1 MIRLDIISDPV
12 CPWCYIGKTRLEQ
25 AISARPE
32 LDFQLEWHPFQLNPD
47 MPPEGME
54 RRAYLELKF
63 GGRERAVAIYRQ
75 IADAAAEAGIEIS
88 YERIE
93 RMPNTL
99 DAHRLIHWAGLE
111 GVQNQVVGGLFQ
123 AYFQQGQDISDPK
136 VLVDIATA
144 AGIDGEMIAKL
155 LAQDVDKQD
164 IQKRDANAR
173 QKGVSGV
180 PCFIINNAHAVTG
193 AQPSDLW
200 LRVFDDIAA
209 NTSGPAAG

>member
-25 AISARPE
+25 AMNARPE

-47 MPPEGME
+47 MPPEGMD

-63 GGRERAVAIYRQ
+63 GGRERTVAIYGQ
-75 IADAAAEAGIEIS
+75 IADAAAEAGIKIN

-111 GVQNQVVGGLFQ
+111 GVQNQVVGDLFQ

-136 VLVDIATA
+136 VLIKIATA

-155 LAQDVDKQD
+155 LSQDVDKQD

-200 LRVFDDIAA
+200 LRVFDEIAA
-209 NTSGPAAG
+209 KTAESAAR